1 MRIALAIA
9 VLFGVVYM
17 VALKPK
23 PETASVAPPPV
34 AAPAPAAA
42 DAGDANA
49 AQTGLGKAVES
60 ARGAVDAAESGQAER
75 SGETKAPAASA
86 PATTETSPSTP
97 PATAAETAPEADSE
111 LAGLPKWLQTSMD
124 RKVVAILFT
133 NGTSADDRRT
143 RKALDA
149 AYTAHGKVVTR
160 AVPVAQ
166 ISKYRSVAQGVDVA
180 QSPTLMVIDRD
191 RAARTLVGYSNV
203 DTINQ
208 AIIDGLL
215 ATDRPVRRVEYL
227 QTVQHECRQM
237 INAAIV
243 GPTVGETPAGARRN
257 VNALI
262 ATIGSSLGTLRNA
275 PVPAAY
281 RPVSRLVNRWLARSI
296 ASWKLVRDSAIGSKA
311 VNTAKVKSIT
321 QGMHGLR
328 HRTLLELNAVGVRA
342 CN

>member
-23 PETASVAPPPV
+23 AEPASVTPPPT
-34 AAPAPAAA
+34 AEAPASASAS
-42 DAGDANA
+42 DANE

-60 ARGAVDAAESGQAER
+60 ARGAVDAAESGQAAR
-75 SGETKAPAASA
+75 SGEKTAPAASA
-86 PATTETSPSTP
+86 PSTSKSSPSTP
-97 PATAAETAPEADSE
+97 PATAAEPAPEADSE

-160 AVPVAQ
+160 AVPVAR
-166 ISKYRSVAQGVDVA
+166 ISKYRAVAQGVDVA

-191 RAARTLVGYSNV
+191 RSARTLVGYSNV

-215 ATDRPVRRVEYL
+215 ATDNPLRHVKYL
-227 QTVQHECRQM
+227 QTVQRECRQM
-237 INAAIV
+237 INTAIV
-243 GPTVGETPAGARRN
+243 GPSVGDTPAGARKN

-262 ATIGSSLGTLRNA
+262 ASIGSSLGTLRNT

-281 RPVSRLVNRWLARSI
+281 RPLSRQVNHYLARSV
-296 ASWKLVRDSAIGSKA
+296 AGWKLVRDSAIGTKS

-321 QGMHGLR
+321 QGMHGVQR
-328 HRTLLELNAVGVRA
+328 RTLLELNAVGVTA